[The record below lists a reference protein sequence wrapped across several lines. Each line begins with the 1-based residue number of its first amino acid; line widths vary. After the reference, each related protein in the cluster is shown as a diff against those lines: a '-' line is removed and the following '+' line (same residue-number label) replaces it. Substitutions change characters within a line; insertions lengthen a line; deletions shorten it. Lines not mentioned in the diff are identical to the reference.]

1 VSAPTRPPEGGPPRV
16 ATIGARLAAR
26 LLDAAVLV
34 VALLPMRL
42 LFGMLGMDQG
52 LHVDASGQFVE
63 GDPNLRTAF
72 MVLVGAVVVGYEV
85 LLIATQG
92 ATLGKVAMKLRVV
105 QRRDGSLPGWGR
117 AFTRWAVPTLGLL
130 ACLVG
135 ELVVYASP
143 LLDGTGYNR
152 GWHDRAAGTVVIRE

>member
-1 VSAPTRPPEGGPPRV
+1 MDAVV
-16 ATIGARLAAR
+16 LA
-26 LLDAAVLV
+26 VG
-34 VALLPMRL
+34 LLPLRL
-42 LFGMLGMDQG
+42 LFGALGMDQG

-63 GDPNLRTAF
+63 GDPTLRTTF
-72 MVLVGAVVVGYEV
+72 MFLAGAAVVGYEV

-105 QRRDGSLPGWGR
+105 QQRDGSLPGWRR

-130 ACLVG
+130 VCLVG